1 MPGDDPGTPGD
12 ESGGAD
18 PVGDEASTS
27 SEESDPYGFDDVN
40 MAPTEANMAS
50 VADFGFSP
58 DPETAIGLDPEALA
72 MAKSM
77 GINNPTLGDLA
88 TLGLLGPEQDDQSA
102 SDVQK
107 SDEPF
112 AVTALTGLL
121 ETLAYLAT
129 LGMID
134 IEMTGKDV
142 FGTDVSRGLSNM
154 FGSNVNPNQP
164 IGVEV
169 GLPLG
174 SIPGLTG
181 LGISMAAPTVSFGK
195 EGVTAYGGALGPLG
209 YTGEVSLSPSSELAE
224 APQEDLTYGIEP
236 VDPLSIDDNIGGD
249 YTPGIRM
256 LTSNIPS
263 SVPVQ
268 TTGLPSFYS
277 GLLNGIPLDDRDYGN
292 IYRFAAKKGGQV
304 MSNNNYKYGGNVQE
318 YGLGGIVRNLLPIGL
333 GYLAAPFGGLPAAA
347 LAGGI
352 GSYAAAG
359 GGRNFSDA
367 IKGAMLGLGGGAVGQ
382 LGTAA
387 EGLGTSGTS
396 VNFGTQSGAE
406 QLGKAYS
413 NVKGSIPT
421 SFSSYADALGKQG
434 TGLSNLITSSGGIG
448 AALKAGAIPL
458 SAGAAGLLMSPTRK
472 NLPLTEARKPTPK
485 TQEERQ
491 ALAYQGLSP
500 FSGMS
505 SFTPP
510 NIYGAKRG
518 GKIPGE
524 GLESGSFVLPADVV
538 SHAGDGNTD
547 AGFSRLNKMFGGG
560 SASYAL
566 GGPIKGPTSGLDD
579 LRQTTI
585 NGRQA
590 AALSDGEFVVSR
602 ADVSKL
608 GDGSNK
614 QGAEKLYN
622 FMNNIRLAKTGT
634 TQQPQNS
641 LTLQGLRSMMKA

>member
-18 PVGDEASTS
+18 PVGSEASTS
-27 SEESDPYGFDDVN
+27 GAESNPYGFDDVN
-40 MAPTEANMAS
+40 MAPTEESMAS
-50 VADFGFSP
+50 VANFGFSP
-58 DPETAIGLDPEALA
+58 DQATAIGLDPNAVA

-102 SDVQK
+102 PDVRK
-107 SDEPF
+107 TDEPF
-112 AVTALTGLL
+112 FVTALTGLL
-121 ETLAYLAT
+121 ETLGYLAT
-129 LGMID
+129 LGIVD

-142 FGTDVSRGLSNM
+142 FGKDVSRGLSNM
-154 FGSNVNPNQP
+154 FGANVNPNQP
-164 IGVEV
+164 IGVEI
-169 GLPLG
+169 GLPIG
-174 SIPGLTG
+174 AIPGLAG
-181 LGISMAAPTVSFGK
+181 LGISMAAPTVSIGE
-195 EGVTAYGGALGPLG
+195 EGVTAYGGILGQLG
-209 YTGEVSLSPSSELAE
+209 QPGEVSLSPPSEIAE
-224 APQEDLTYGIEP
+224 VTEDLTYGLEP
-236 VDPLSIDDNIGGD
+236 VDPLPTDDNIGGD
-249 YTPGIRM
+249 YIPGIQM
-256 LTSNIPS
+256 LASNIPS

-333 GYLAAPFGGLPAAA
+333 GYLAAPYGGLPAAA

-352 GSYAAAG
+352 GSYVAG
-359 GGRNFSDA
+359 GGERSISKA
-367 IKGAMLGLGGGAVGQ
+367 ITGALLGLGGGATAQ

-387 EGLGTSGTS
+387 ESLGPSATFDTTAGAKDLATKYAS
-396 VNFGTQSGAE
+396 V
-406 QLGKAYS
+406 GKSA
-413 NVKGSIPT
+413 IPT
-421 SFSSYADALGKQG
+421 SFSSYAEALGKQG
-434 TGLSNLITSSGGIG
+434 TGLSNLVTSPGGIG
-448 AALKAGAIPL
+448 AALRAGAIPL

-472 NLPLTEARKPTPK
+472 KLPLTEARKPTQK
-485 TQEERQ
+485 TPEERQ

-590 AALSDGEFVVSR
+590 AALSDGEFVVPRDAVSR
-602 ADVSKL
+602 L
-608 GDGSNK
+608 GNGSNK

-622 FMNNIRLAKTGT
+622 FMNNIRLAKTGK